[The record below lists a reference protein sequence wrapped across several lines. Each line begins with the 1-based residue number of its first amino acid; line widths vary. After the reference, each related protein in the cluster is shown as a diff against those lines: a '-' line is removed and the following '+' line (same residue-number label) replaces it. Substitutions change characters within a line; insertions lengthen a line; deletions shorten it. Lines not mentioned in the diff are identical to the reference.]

1 MFHDSFCAVLFSKF
15 YSLFLNLYVFFCCIL
30 FLLRTGS
37 STDNSKK
44 DITTIISKNDTGY
57 HRRVTA
63 LNNKGGRHEIKIPN
77 LINRLGKFMSESLY
91 LSLYGRMYRDMLIN
105 EIKLMEYGEKAAK
118 IMRENTEYNTAVM
131 AIRKQVR
138 TILEKETAFRSTVEN
153 LFISGL
159 LRQKNGLRDRLTKGW
174 PAHQFNDLCRTI
186 KLVRVKPLKRVRNL
200 FLF

>member
-1 MFHDSFCAVLFSKF
+1 
-15 YSLFLNLYVFFCCIL
+15 
-30 FLLRTGS
+30 
-37 STDNSKK
+37 
-44 DITTIISKNDTGY
+44 
-57 HRRVTA
+57 
-63 LNNKGGRHEIKIPN
+63 
-77 LINRLGKFMSESLY
+77 MSESLY

-118 IMRENTEYNTAVM
+118 IMRENTEYNTAVT

-186 KLVRVKPLKRVRNL
+186 KLVRVRPLKRVRKIL
-200 FLF
+200 FFYY

>member
-1 MFHDSFCAVLFSKF
+1 MFTVF
-15 YSLFLNLYVFFCCIL
+15 LFLFH
-30 FLLRTGS
+30 TGS
-37 STDNSKK
+37 CTDNSKK

-118 IMRENTEYNTAVM
+118 IMRENTEYSTYLFSNSHNSCIVFC
-131 AIRKQVR
+131 IFSHN
-138 TILEKETAFRSTVEN
+138 FRS
-153 LFISGL
+153 FFSIF
-159 LRQKNGLRDRLTKGW
+159 
-174 PAHQFNDLCRTI
+174 H
-186 KLVRVKPLKRVRNL
+186 
-200 FLF
+200 